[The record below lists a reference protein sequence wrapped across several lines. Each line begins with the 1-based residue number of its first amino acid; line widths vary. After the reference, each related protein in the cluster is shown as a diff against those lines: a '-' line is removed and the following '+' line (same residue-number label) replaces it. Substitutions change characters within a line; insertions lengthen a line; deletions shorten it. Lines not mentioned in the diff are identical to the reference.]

1 MPVQAKLD
9 RSQIQFFALD
19 QIVEAGSIVRIFDL
33 FCQCIDYEDLGFRVK
48 GKSHEGKPALE
59 ASTLTAIYIYG
70 YLHKIRSCRLLAKAC
85 KVNTELWWLTGMQ
98 KPGYKTIADF
108 RKENSEAFKNLF
120 KSFSKFCLELDL
132 YGKTTVA
139 IDGSKFRAQNSK
151 KNNYNLKKINQH
163 LVYISQQKQDY
174 LETLESND
182 KADDT
187 LMSLQLRENK
197 YQQLKN
203 ELEASGETQ
212 ISTTDK
218 DARALP
224 IKMSIVEVAYN
235 LQSVVDDKHNLI
247 IDYEVTNKNDFS
259 ALAPLSISARQ
270 ALQLKEEDTLTVLAD
285 KGYYSGKQI
294 AICHENNIDTLV
306 APKSKSSKAKDKRVG
321 KDKFSYDKKTD
332 SYTCPKNATLHRQGK
347 VYSRQDG
354 IPFKRYVA
362 HWSDC
367 KDCPWVD
374 ICVSPGSQKASRGRM
389 LNRNIYENQM
399 DVNDAQVNARKT
411 EYRRRQAI
419 VEHPFEDCEMRSI
432 EGSEST
438 FKTKEPKLQL
448 WVGSKRQWGYTHTHL
463 KSLKKVNGE
472 FGLVL
477 LCYNLKR
484 ILSIMGLKSL
494 KEALITRNSSI
505 MVISAFIKHHIEC
518 AICSPHHSPHNFS
531 LN

>member
-1 MPVQAKLD
+1 MPVQSKLD
-9 RSQIQFFALD
+9 RSQIQFFALE
-19 QIVEAGSIVRIFDL
+19 QLVESESIVRVVDL
-33 FCQCIDYEDLGFRVK
+33 FCQCIDYENLGFTVK
-48 GKSHEGKPALE
+48 GKSHEGKPAFE

-85 KVNTELWWLTGMQ
+85 KVNTDLWWLTGMQ

-108 RKENSEAFKNLF
+108 RKNNAVAFKNLF
-120 KSFSKFCLELDL
+120 KAFSKFCLDLEL

-163 LVYISQQKQDY
+163 LDYISKQKDDY
-174 LETLESND
+174 LQSLDSND

-187 LMSLQLRENK
+187 LASLQLREDK

-212 ISTTDK
+212 ISTTDP
-218 DARALP
+218 DARSLP

-235 LQSVVDDKHNLI
+235 LQSIVDDKHNLI
-247 IDYEVTNKNDFS
+247 VDYEATNKNDFS
-259 ALAPLSISARQ
+259 ALAPLSISAKK

-294 AICHENNIDTLV
+294 AICHQNNIDTLV
-306 APKSKSSKAKDKRVG
+306 APKSKGSKSKDKRVS
-321 KDKFSYDKKTD
+321 KAKFDYNKKNE
-332 SYTCPKNATLHRQGK
+332 SYTCPKGKILHRQGK
-347 VYSRQDG
+347 IYSRHDG

-367 KDCPWVD
+367 KECPWVD

-389 LNRNIYENQM
+389 LNRNIYEDQM
-399 DVNDAQVNARKT
+399 DVNDAQVNLRKT

-419 VEHPFEDCEMRSI
+419 VEHPFGTI
-432 EGSEST
+432 
-438 FKTKEPKLQL
+438 
-448 WVGSKRQWGYTHTHL
+448 KRQWGYTHTHL
-463 KSLKKVNGE
+463 KGLEKVNGE

-484 ILSIMGLKSL
+484 ILSIIGIKGL
-494 KEALITRNSSI
+494 KEALKSYFESILIASAPITHLRNILS
-505 MVISAFIKHHIEC
+505 FN
-518 AICSPHHSPHNFS
+518 PHYPS
-531 LN
+531 LSLSQN